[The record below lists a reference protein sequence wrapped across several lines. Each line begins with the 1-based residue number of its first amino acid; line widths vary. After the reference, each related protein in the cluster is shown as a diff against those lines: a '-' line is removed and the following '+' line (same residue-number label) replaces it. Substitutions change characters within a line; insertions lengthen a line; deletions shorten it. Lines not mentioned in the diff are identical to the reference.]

1 MIPTALVMAAAM
13 TGSVLAFQSGFDMA
27 VAKKWED
34 AKVIRYHVVGV
45 HEARTNVVFGDYE
58 GKADVTDRITVEFV
72 WDKKTSKIVGDVK
85 VTDGKSE
92 VKNIKSDG
100 TNCPPPTLKG
110 EYEHFQYVSQSIA
123 SDGQIQLN
131 GVRSYPAASVSQY
144 PASCSM
150 RPVLAGK
157 ENKMLHLGPA
167 DPAGMAMPMPPGSP
181 ISVAADKKSFSMKGA
196 EQWVW
201 IFTPS
206 VVR

>member
-1 MIPTALVMAAAM
+1 M

-45 HEARTNVVFGDYE
+45 HQARTAVVFGDYE

-72 WDKKTSKIVGDVK
+72 WDKKTSKILGDVK

-92 VKNIKSDG
+92 TKNIKSDG

-110 EYEHFQYVSQSIA
+110 EYEHFQYVRQSIGPG
-123 SDGQIQLN
+123 GQIQLS
-131 GVRSYPAASVSQY
+131 GVRSYPAANVSQY

-150 RPVLAGK
+150 KPIAAGK
-157 ENKMLHLGPA
+157 EDKMLTLGPA
-167 DPAGMAMPMPPGSP
+167 DPAGMAMTMPAGSP
-181 ISVAADKKSFSMKGA
+181 MSVSADKKSFSIKGA

-201 IFTPS
+201 TFTPS

>member
-1 MIPTALVMAAAM
+1 MMAAVM

-34 AKVIRYHVVGV
+34 ATVIRYHVVGV
-45 HEARTNVVFGDYE
+45 HAARTNVVFGDYE

-72 WDKKTSKIVGDVK
+72 WDKKAGKIVGDVK

-92 VKNIKSDG
+92 LKNIKSDG

-110 EYEHFQYVSQSIA
+110 DYEHFQYAKQSIGPG
-123 SDGQIQLN
+123 GQIQLT

-150 RPVLAGK
+150 KPIPAGK
-157 ENKMLHLGPA
+157 EDKMLTVAPA
-167 DPAGMAMPMPPGSP
+167 DPAAMAMPMPAGSP
-181 ISVAADKKSFSMKGA
+181 ISVAADKKSFSIKGA

-201 IFTPS
+201 TFTPS